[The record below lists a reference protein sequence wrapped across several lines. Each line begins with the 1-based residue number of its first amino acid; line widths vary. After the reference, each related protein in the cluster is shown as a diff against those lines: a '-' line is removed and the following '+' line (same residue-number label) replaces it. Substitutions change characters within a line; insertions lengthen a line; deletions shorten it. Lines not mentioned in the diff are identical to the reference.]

1 MTVLTLIIAAITLS
15 IIFVA
20 PDIAMAAKSGSTS
33 GGGSDSGDRGSSG
46 TSSGGGDNGSGSSD
60 KASSD
65 DSGDGGKAMVVA
77 MVIKAV
83 GQLAAGHQA
92 QAAQETAMEEHGR
105 QR

>member
-1 MTVLTLIIAAITLS
+1 VVVVTAEIGAVLEPAVEAVIMEVVQVIRHQAMTAET
-15 IIFVA
+15 
-20 PDIAMAAKSGSTS
+20 AAK
-33 GGGSDSGDRGSSG
+33 
-46 TSSGGGDNGSGSSD
+46 
-60 KASSD
+60 AL
-65 DSGDGGKAMVVA
+65 VVA